1 MKAKVN
7 LINMKEKQEFHYSQ
21 KTYVFCIKIHE
32 MFNSNFYSLQIM
44 VKMMWIYVKKC
55 EINSILKKLVCKIK
69 KIKVG
74 TFMLYII
81 NTVL

>member
-1 MKAKVN
+1 MMN
-7 LINMKEKQEFHYSQ
+7 GILMLFSGFEKIRFY
-21 KTYVFCIKIHE
+21 FCIKIHK
-32 MFNSNFYSLQIM
+32 MFNGNFYTLHIM

-55 EINSILKKLVCKIK
+55 GINSILKKLVCKIK